1 MPSLAIIR
9 RIPMVAS
16 ESRTA
21 PSIAAIARSIHTR
34 IGQSVAGRVALR
46 REKTAALL
54 VPHLRKSIED
64 DHVASGILLAALGIA
79 IGMLNAA
86 AMSL

>member
-1 MPSLAIIR
+1 
-9 RIPMVAS
+9 MVAS

-54 VPHLRKSIED
+54 KP
-64 DHVASGILLAALGIA
+64 
-79 IGMLNAA
+79 
-86 AMSL
+86 